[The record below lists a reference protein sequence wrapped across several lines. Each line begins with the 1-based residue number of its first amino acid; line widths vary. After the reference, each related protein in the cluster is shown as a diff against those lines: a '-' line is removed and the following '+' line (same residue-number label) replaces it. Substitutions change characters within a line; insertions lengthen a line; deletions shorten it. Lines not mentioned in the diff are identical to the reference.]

1 MKKEIYDCEKARS
14 LCLVQTLAKLGHFPN
29 RKTEK
34 EAWFLSPF
42 RNETQASFKVSIKEN
57 YWIDFATFEG
67 GSTIDL
73 VTKLKQYSLPD
84 ALEFLSDVSSN
95 IPIYKKQATE
105 REASTLEIQKI
116 QSLQHPALFGY
127 LKSRGITVSIAK
139 KYAKEVWYNFNQR
152 TFFAIG
158 LKNQSGGWELRNKY
172 FKTSASPKTFTHIK
186 NGHQNLIVVEGM
198 FDLFS
203 IEILANEVLRQS
215 DIIVLNSVA
224 FTKRIVPLFRQYES
238 VMLYL
243 DNDFTRDKATTFLMN
258 QHTNVA
264 DGRERYKDFKDA
276 NEKLIS

>member
-1 MKKEIYDCEKARS
+1 M
-14 LCLVQTLAKLGHFPN
+14 
-29 RKTEK
+29 
-34 EAWFLSPF
+34 
-42 RNETQASFKVSIKEN
+42 
-57 YWIDFATFEG
+57 
-67 GSTIDL
+67 
-73 VTKLKQYSLPD
+73 KLKQCNLRD

-95 IPIYKKQATE
+95 IPIHKKSLIESET
-105 REASTLEIQKI
+105 SPLEIQKI
-116 QSLQHPALFGY
+116 QSLQHPALFSY

-139 KYAKEVWYNFNQR
+139 KYAKEIWYNFNQR

-158 LKNQSGGWELRNKY
+158 LQNQSGGWELRNKY

-186 NGHQNLIVVEGM
+186 YGHQNLIVVEGM

-224 FTKRIVPLFRQYES
+224 FTKRIIPLFRQYES

-243 DNDFTRDKATTFLMN
+243 DNDFTGDKATTFLLN

-264 DGRERYKDFKDA
+264 DGRERYKDFEDA